1 MWRTQAMKK
10 AVFVWLEY
18 VDTTQAQRELA
29 EAALLR
35 LMHSLEAAT
44 FAAWC
49 EYASRRAQLRASLHR
64 ALHAMQQQASL
75 CANPV

>member
-1 MWRTQAMKK
+1 MKK
-10 AVFVWLEY
+10 AVCAWLEY
-18 VDTTQAQRELA
+18 METTQAQRELA

-49 EYASRRAQLRASLHR
+49 EHARRKAQLRASLQR
-64 ALHAMQQQASL
+64 ALYAMQHQASL